1 MSELTWA
8 TFEAFETALVER
20 PFDGAAPTA
29 FRIWAAGQVVADE
42 RESGSGLAPVRR
54 YFTENSARLL
64 IEEQTARSRL
74 YSFDFDHLSL
84 TSDRPPTAGRAA
96 GWHRLEVRKDAAG
109 RSELWAVDIEWC
121 ADVKEGLEQK
131 PPLWRYYSPAF
142 AFNKQ
147 TLEIVS
153 YTNCAICINPR
164 THNIPELAATSVDQP
179 RKEPVMDE
187 KAILALLDELQAD
200 GADGDKVAIVK
211 AFVEAAGDEA
221 PPPSEK
227 TEDDKTAEGG
237 DDPPDSEKVEDKD
250 KDKTAATEDDKSS
263 KVVKPAASKKPAV
276 ISQDFHARLAR
287 LERQELSTL
296 VSAHGGITPAMQ
308 KALEAIPFEKAKK
321 IVETFAAPSATRGR
335 RATAGEDALEREAT
349 AAGGA
354 EDTVIDR
361 VLGLGSQGKALGFG
375 KLDRET
381 HSYRLPTMT
390 PTQARKIAAEDAA
403 KKVK

>member
-8 TFEAFETALVER
+8 SFEAFEAALVER
-20 PFDGAAPTA
+20 PYDGAAPTA
-29 FRIWAAGQVVADE
+29 FRIWAAGQVVADD
-42 RESGSGLAPVRR
+42 RVSGSGLTPVYR

-64 IEEQTARSRL
+64 IAEQTARSRL
-74 YSFDFDHLSL
+74 YPFDFDHLSL
-84 TSDRPPTAGRAA
+84 TSERPPTAGRAA
-96 GWHRLEVRKDAAG
+96 GWHRLEVRKDAEG

-142 AFNKQ
+142 GFNTV

-164 THNIPELAATSVDQP
+164 THNIPELAATSVGQP
-179 RKEPVMDE
+179 QKETVMDE
-187 KAILALLDELQAD
+187 KAILALLDELIAD

-211 AFVEAAGDEA
+211 AFVEASGEEEPPASTEGDQ
-221 PPPSEK
+221 
-227 TEDDKTAEGG
+227 TAEGG
-237 DDPPDSEKVEDKD
+237 DEPPPDSEKVEE
-250 KDKTAATEDDKSS
+250 KDKTAKTEGEKTS
-263 KVVKPAASKKPAV
+263 KAVKPVAPKKPAAV
-276 ISQDFHARLAR
+276 SQDFHARLER
-287 LERQELSTL
+287 LEREELSTL
-296 VSAHGGITPAMQ
+296 VSKHGGISPAMQ
-308 KALEAIPFEKAKK
+308 KALESIPFDKAKK
-321 IVETFAAPSATRGR
+321 IVETFSAPSASRQT
-335 RATAGEDALEREAT
+335 RATAPEGALERET
-349 AAGGA
+349 NAAIAA
-354 EDTVIDR
+354 EDPVIDR
-361 VLGLGSQGKALGFG
+361 VLGLSSQGKSLGFG